1 MLLGF
6 AMIMRIIRSQE
17 GKWNASKCKILMT
30 LIALNKPATCGEI
43 AYWSGIPPK
52 SVWSDMWR
60 YRQFN
65 YVRRVG
71 IGMHYKHRITVKGR
85 WFIKTMKRLHLIDT
99 NRIDNELNNHWSELT
114 NREGE

>member
-1 MLLGF
+1 MLLGLT
-6 AMIMRIIRSQE
+6 MVMRIIRPHE
-17 GKWNASKCKILMT
+17 GKWNASKYEILIT
-30 LIALNKPATCGEI
+30 LIALNKPTTCGEI
-43 AYWSGIPPK
+43 AYRSGIPPK
-52 SVWSDMWR
+52 SVRSDMWR

-85 WFIKTMKRLHLIDT
+85 WFIKTMTRLHLIDT
-99 NRIDNELNNHWSELT
+99 NRIDKEMNSHWSELT